1 MAPRNDFAD
10 KFRELLKVLDD
21 SSLEQWQDAYRQ
33 AIFLMG
39 MQILEHFES
48 EAIAQQAHRERRHV
62 GSNEGAA
69 IADVAG
75 GGFVLQNIESHGGGP
90 GSGGNAFLIPC
101 PCRVFP
107 DYPLALQAAATRSGR
122 ARSK

>member
-10 KFRELLKVLDD
+10 RFRELLKVLDD
-21 SSLEQWQDAYRQ
+21 SSLEQWQHAYRQ

-48 EAIAQQAHRERRHV
+48 EAIAQQAHHEKKF
-62 GSNEGAA
+62 GDNDGAA
-69 IADVAG
+69 TPAVAG
-75 GGFVLQNIESHGGGP
+75 GGVIMQYIESHGGGP
-90 GSGGNAFLIPC
+90 GSGGNASFLMPC

-107 DYPLALQAAATRSGR
+107 DYPLALQAAATRTGR